1 MYRSSPVFKDESTF
15 FHEYVPPELPHRE
28 KQLEQLTRFF
38 KPIFTNKFVSVNVA
52 IIGQAGVGKTALV
65 KLFGKKLVEESKKSD
80 GKVIFEYM
88 YCSAART
95 LSAVLR
101 QVISKN
107 WRKIPITGITG
118 SELIVELN
126 DRLAKED
133 KRLVL
138 ALDEAKLLGGEEI
151 HGLIRSA
158 EFFGYGKARIS
169 TIIISRPED
178 WVAYLQPD
186 LSEDIHI
193 VIELPRYSEE
203 ELKDILE
210 YRARIGFH
218 DGVVSPEICGMV
230 AKIASETGNARHGI
244 EILYHAGLLAE
255 KSEEKR
261 ITPEMIRI
269 AKNQVYPETSPEILK
284 GLHVHEL
291 LTLLAVAITLK
302 EELAVP
308 IGKVYETYKVVCEE
322 YGAKPRTTR
331 NFRNYLRVLSEIKVI
346 NTVVKNFK
354 RGRRTVITLTEI
366 PSSVLEER
374 VRSLLEKKAP
384 IDIRDIGSD

>member
-1 MYRSSPVFKDESTF
+1 M
-15 FHEYVPPELPHRE
+15 
-28 KQLEQLTRFF
+28 RFF
-38 KPIFTNKFVSVNVA
+38 KPLFTDKFVSVNIA
-52 IIGQAGVGKTALV
+52 IIGQAGVGKTAV
-65 KLFGKKLVEESKKSD
+65 AKLFGKQLTEEAKKRNA
-80 GKVIFEYM
+80 KILFEYM

-126 DRLAKED
+126 ERLNKED

-138 ALDEAKLLGGEEI
+138 VLDEAKLLGGEEI

-169 TIIISRPED
+169 TIVISRPED
-178 WVAYLQPD
+178 WVAYLQSD
-186 LSEDIHI
+186 LSEDVHI

-203 ELKDILE
+203 ELRDILR
-210 YRARIGFH
+210 YRAKIGFY
-218 DGVVSPEICGMV
+218 DGVVSSEICDMV
-230 AKIASETGNARHGI
+230 ARIASETGNARHGI
-244 EILYHAGLLAE
+244 EILYHAGLIAE
-255 KSEEKR
+255 KSDEKR

-269 AKNQVYPETSPEILK
+269 AKNEVYPETSPEILR
-284 GLHVHEL
+284 GLHTHEL

-302 EELAVP
+302 EELTAP
-308 IGKVYETYKVVCEE
+308 IGRVYEEYKVICEE

-331 NFRNYLRVLSEIKVI
+331 NFRNYLRVLSDIQII
-346 NTVVKNFK
+346 NTVAKNLK
-354 RGRRTVITLTEI
+354 RGRRTIVTLTEI
-366 PSSVLEER
+366 PASILEER
-374 VRSLLEKKAP
+374 VRKLLEEKRP
-384 IDIRDIGSD
+384 VEIRD

>member
-1 MYRSSPVFKDESTF
+1 MSHASSVFKDETTF
-15 FHEYVPPELPHRE
+15 FHEYVPPTLPHRE
-28 KQLEQLTRFF
+28 KQLERLMRFF
-38 KPIFTNKFVSVNVA
+38 KPLFTDKFVSVNIA
-52 IIGQAGVGKTALV
+52 IIGQAGVGKTAV
-65 KLFGKKLVEESKKSD
+65 AKLFGKQLTEEAKKRNA
-80 GKVIFEYM
+80 KILFEYM

-126 DRLAKED
+126 ERLNKED

-138 ALDEAKLLGGEEI
+138 VLDEAKLLGGEEI

-169 TIIISRPED
+169 TIVISRPED
-178 WVAYLQPD
+178 WVAYLQSD
-186 LSEDIHI
+186 LSEDVHI

-203 ELKDILE
+203 ELRDILR
-210 YRARIGFH
+210 YRAKIGFY
-218 DGVVSPEICGMV
+218 DGVVSSEICDMV
-230 AKIASETGNARHGI
+230 ARIASETGNARHGI
-244 EILYHAGLLAE
+244 EILYHAGLIAE
-255 KSEEKR
+255 KSDEKR

-269 AKNQVYPETSPEILK
+269 AKNEVYPETSPEILR
-284 GLHVHEL
+284 GLHTHEL

-302 EELAVP
+302 EELTAP
-308 IGKVYETYKVVCEE
+308 IGRVYEEYKVICEE

-331 NFRNYLRVLSEIKVI
+331 NFRNYLRVLSDIQII
-346 NTVVKNFK
+346 NTVVKNLK
-354 RGRRTVITLTEI
+354 RGRRTIVTLTEI
-366 PSSVLEER
+366 PASILEER
-374 VRSLLEKKAP
+374 VRKLLEEKRP
-384 IDIRDIGSD
+384 VEIRD

>member
-1 MYRSSPVFKDESTF
+1 MHSSPIFKDESTF
-15 FHEYVPPELPHRE
+15 FHEYVPPKLPHRE
-28 KQLEQLTRFF
+28 RQLEQLMRFF
-38 KPIFTNKFVSVNVA
+38 RPVLSDKFVSVNIA
-52 IIGQAGVGKTALV
+52 MIGRAGVGKTAV
-65 KLFGKKLVEESKKSD
+65 TKLFGKNLVEEAKRKGD
-80 GKVIFEYM
+80 NKIIFEYM

-101 QVISKN
+101 QIISKN

-126 DRLAKED
+126 ERLARED

-158 EFFGYGKARIS
+158 EFFGYGRARIS

-178 WVAYLQPD
+178 WIAYLQSD
-186 LSEDIHI
+186 LSEDIHT
-193 VIELPRYSEE
+193 VIELPNYSEE
-203 ELKDILE
+203 ELRDILE
-210 YRARIGFH
+210 YRAKIGFH
-218 DGVVSPEICGMV
+218 DGVVSPEICSIV

-244 EILYHAGLLAE
+244 EILYHAGLIAE
-255 KSEEKR
+255 RSEEKR

-269 AKNQVYPETSPEILK
+269 AKSEVYPETSPEILK

-302 EELAVP
+302 DELTAP
-308 IGKVYETYKVVCEE
+308 IGRVYDNYRIVCEE

-331 NFRNYLRVLSEIKVI
+331 NFRNYLRVLSDIKII

-366 PSSVLEER
+366 PSSILEER
-374 VRSLLEKKAP
+374 VRSLLEKRAP
-384 IDIRDIGSD
+384 IDIRD

>member
-1 MYRSSPVFKDESTF
+1 MSHASSIFKDETTF
-15 FHEYVPPELPHRE
+15 FHEYVPPTLPHRE
-28 KQLEQLTRFF
+28 KQLERLMRFF
-38 KPIFTNKFVSVNVA
+38 KPLFTDKFVSVNIA
-52 IIGQAGVGKTALV
+52 IIGQAGVGKTAV
-65 KLFGKKLVEESKKSD
+65 AKLFGKQLTEEAKKRNA
-80 GKVIFEYM
+80 KILFEYM

-126 DRLAKED
+126 ERLNKED

-138 ALDEAKLLGGEEI
+138 VLDEAKLLGGEEI

-169 TIIISRPED
+169 TIVISRPED
-178 WVAYLQPD
+178 WVAYLQSD
-186 LSEDIHI
+186 LSEDVHI

-203 ELKDILE
+203 ELRDILR
-210 YRARIGFH
+210 YRAKIGFY
-218 DGVVSPEICGMV
+218 DGVVSSEICDMV
-230 AKIASETGNARHGI
+230 ARIASETGNARHGI
-244 EILYHAGLLAE
+244 EILYHAGLIAE
-255 KSEEKR
+255 KSDEKR

-269 AKNQVYPETSPEILK
+269 AKNEVYPETSPEILR
-284 GLHVHEL
+284 GLHTHEL

-302 EELAVP
+302 EELTAP
-308 IGKVYETYKVVCEE
+308 IGRVYEEYKVICEE

-331 NFRNYLRVLSEIKVI
+331 NFRNYLRVLSDIQII
-346 NTVVKNFK
+346 NTVVKNLK
-354 RGRRTVITLTEI
+354 RGRRTIVTLTEI
-366 PSSVLEER
+366 PASILEER
-374 VRSLLEKKAP
+374 VRKLLEEKRP
-384 IDIRDIGSD
+384 VEIRD

>member
-1 MYRSSPVFKDESTF
+1 MYKSSSVFKDESTF
-15 FHEYVPPELPHRE
+15 FHEYVPHELPHRE
-28 KQLEQLTRFF
+28 KQLEQLMRFF
-38 KPIFTNKFVSVNVA
+38 RPFLTDKFVSVNIL
-52 IIGQAGVGKTALV
+52 IIGQAGVGKTALA
-65 KLFGKKLVEESKKSD
+65 KLFGKKLVEESRRRDEKI
-80 GKVIFEYM
+80 IFEYM

-107 WRKIPITGITG
+107 WRRIPITGITG

-126 DRLAKED
+126 ERLAKDD

-138 ALDEAKLLGGEEI
+138 VLDEAKLLGGEEI

-186 LSEDIHI
+186 LSEDVHKI
-193 VIELPRYSEE
+193 IELPRYSEE
-203 ELKDILE
+203 ELRDILE

-218 DGVVSPEICGMV
+218 EGVIAPEICGMV

-244 EILYHAGLLAE
+244 EILYHAGLIAE
-255 KSEEKR
+255 KSDEKK

-269 AKNQVYPETSPEILK
+269 AKNEVYPETSPEILR

-302 EELAVP
+302 DELAAP
-308 IGKVYETYKVVCEE
+308 IGRVYDNYKVVCEE
-322 YGAKPRTTR
+322 YGARPRTTR
-331 NFRNYLRVLSEIKVI
+331 NFRNYLRVLSEIRII
-346 NTVVKNFK
+346 NTVIKNFK
-354 RGRRTVITLTEI
+354 KGRRTVVTLTEI
-366 PSSVLEER
+366 PSSILEER
-374 VRSLLEKKAP
+374 VRTLLKNKAP
-384 IDIRDIGSD
+384 IDILD

>member
-1 MYRSSPVFKDESTF
+1 M
-15 FHEYVPPELPHRE
+15 
-28 KQLEQLTRFF
+28 RFF
-38 KPIFTNKFVSVNVA
+38 KPLFTDKFVSVNIA
-52 IIGQAGVGKTALV
+52 IIGQAGVGKTAV
-65 KLFGKKLVEESKKSD
+65 AKLFGKQLIEEAKKRNA
-80 GKVIFEYM
+80 KILFEYM

-126 DRLAKED
+126 ERLNKED

-138 ALDEAKLLGGEEI
+138 VLDEAKLLGGEEI

-169 TIIISRPED
+169 TIVISRPED
-178 WVAYLQPD
+178 WVAYLQSD
-186 LSEDIHI
+186 LSEDVHI

-203 ELKDILE
+203 ELRDILR
-210 YRARIGFH
+210 YRAKIGFY
-218 DGVVSPEICGMV
+218 DGVVSSEICDMV
-230 AKIASETGNARHGI
+230 ARIASETGNARHGI
-244 EILYHAGLLAE
+244 EILYHAGLIAE
-255 KSEEKR
+255 KSDEKR

-269 AKNQVYPETSPEILK
+269 AKNEVYPETSPEILR
-284 GLHVHEL
+284 GLHAHEL

-302 EELAVP
+302 EELTAP
-308 IGKVYETYKVVCEE
+308 IGRVYEEYKVICEE

-331 NFRNYLRVLSEIKVI
+331 NFKNYLRVLSDIQII
-346 NTVVKNFK
+346 NTVVKNLK
-354 RGRRTVITLTEI
+354 RGRRTIVTLTEI
-366 PSSVLEER
+366 PASILEER
-374 VRSLLEKKAP
+374 VRKLLEEKRP
-384 IDIRDIGSD
+384 VEIRD

>member
-1 MYRSSPVFKDESTF
+1 MYKSSSVFKDESTF

-28 KQLEQLTRFF
+28 KQLEQLMRFF
-38 KPIFTNKFVSVNVA
+38 RPILTDKFVSVNVS
-52 IIGQAGVGKTALV
+52 IIGRAGVGKTALA
-65 KLFGKKLVEESKKSD
+65 KLFGKKLVEESRRRD
-80 GKVIFEYM
+80 GKIIFEYM

-126 DRLAKED
+126 ERLAKED

-138 ALDEAKLLGGEEI
+138 VLDEAKLLGGEEI

-158 EFFGYGKARIS
+158 EFFGYGKARIN

-178 WVAYLQPD
+178 WIAYLQPD
-186 LSEDIHI
+186 LSEDVHT

-203 ELKDILE
+203 ELRDILE

-218 DGVVSPEICGMV
+218 EGVISSEVCDMV

-244 EILYHAGLLAE
+244 EILYHAGLIAE
-255 KSEEKR
+255 KSEEKK

-269 AKNQVYPETSPEILK
+269 AKNEVYPETSPEILR

-291 LTLLAVAITLK
+291 LTLLAVAVTLRD
-302 EELAVP
+302 ELAAP
-308 IGKVYETYKVVCEE
+308 IGRVYDNYKVVCEE
-322 YGAKPRTTR
+322 YGARPRTTR
-331 NFRNYLRVLSEIKVI
+331 NFRNYLRVLSEIKII
-346 NTVVKNFK
+346 NTVVKNLK
-354 RGRRTVITLTEI
+354 RGRRTVVTLTEI
-366 PSSVLEER
+366 PSSILEER
-374 VRSLLEKKAP
+374 VRSLLESKAP
-384 IDIRDIGSD
+384 TDIKD